1 MKGSVIPEYN
11 CDLLSSSSL
20 LSFEMTS
27 AVYPALPSTCDNHT
41 HFSQS
46 NHRKIFPRL
55 CFSSFQTT
63 GAAVRWQGNLK
74 CQKVPFS
81 ICFFHGTLHQAM
93 TCGNSVTQNGDKFTQ
108 SKGALKLTQI
118 PSFLHAGLGKGNLMD
133 VTGFRLSPCNRRP
146 YKK

>member
-1 MKGSVIPEYN
+1 MVLNIDLCFTCVKILSSLNQNFPKHPPRTNRIDQISVKGSVIPEYN

-20 LSFEMTS
+20 WSFEMTS

-55 CFSSFQTT
+55 CFSSFQLT
-63 GAAVRWQGNLK
+63 GAAVRWQRNLK

-81 ICFFHGTLHQAM
+81 ICLFHGTLHQAM
-93 TCGNSVTQNGDKFTQ
+93 TCGRSVTQHGDRFTQ
-108 SKGALKLTQI
+108 SKGA
-118 PSFLHAGLGKGNLMD
+118 
-133 VTGFRLSPCNRRP
+133 
-146 YKK
+146 

>member
-20 LSFEMTS
+20 WSFEMTS

-46 NHRKIFPRL
+46 KHRKIFPRL
-55 CFSSFQTT
+55 CFSSFQPT
-63 GAAVRWQGNLK
+63 GAAVGWQGNLK

-81 ICFFHGTLHQAM
+81 ICLLHGTVHQAM
-93 TCGNSVTQNGDKFTQ
+93 TCGRSVTQNGDRFTQ
-108 SKGALKLTQI
+108 SKGAWKLTQI
-118 PSFLHAGLGKGNLMD
+118 PSFLHAGSGKGNLMD
-133 VTGFRLSPCNRRP
+133 VIVFWLSPCNHQL
-146 YKK
+146 